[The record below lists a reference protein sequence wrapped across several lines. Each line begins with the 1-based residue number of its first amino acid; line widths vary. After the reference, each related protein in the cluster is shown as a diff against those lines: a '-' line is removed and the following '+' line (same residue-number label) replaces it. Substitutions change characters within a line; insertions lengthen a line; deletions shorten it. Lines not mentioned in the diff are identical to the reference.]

1 MLSALLATFDAR
13 KGGRKKRTKKIKE
26 DKIPVLVTGDI
37 RHGGM
42 FSSLLKVLLQLALL
56 LQHL

>member
-1 MLSALLATFDAR
+1 MLSALLTPFDAR
-13 KGGRKKRTKKIKE
+13 KGGRKIRGKKRRK

>member
-1 MLSALLATFDAR
+1 MR
-13 KGGRKKRTKKIKE
+13 GRVEGKKGQKIKRKE

-37 RHGGM
+37 RHGGT